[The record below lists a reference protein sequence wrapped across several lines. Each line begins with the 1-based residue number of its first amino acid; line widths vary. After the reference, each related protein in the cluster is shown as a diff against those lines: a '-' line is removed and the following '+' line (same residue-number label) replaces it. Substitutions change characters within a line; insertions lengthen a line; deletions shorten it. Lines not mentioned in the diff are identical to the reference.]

1 MTTVLQTDFLGVNQ
15 MSKDHGNC
23 PHCGADLNGGSIW
36 EHFYNEFQN
45 KGYWLDADGKYSNE
59 RRILT
64 ADEAALEAD
73 KVARN
78 YGATRTEGQ
87 WGREIGEYSM
97 EKDRTVSWS
106 CPDCGGKW
114 PR

>member
-1 MTTVLQTDFLGVNQ
+1 MAHN
-15 MSKDHGNC
+15 DHGNC
-23 PHCGADLNGGSIW
+23 PHCGVDLNGGSIW
-36 EHFYNEFQN
+36 EFFYKKFQDD
-45 KGYWLDADGKYSNE
+45 GYWLDEDGKYITE
-59 RRILT
+59 PRVLT
-64 ADEAALEAD
+64 PEEAAIAAD
-73 KVARN
+73 KTAET

-87 WGREIGEYSM
+87 WGREIGEYSI